1 MFQVV
6 GLIFILF
13 GIVGKIGAIFVT
25 VPYPV
30 VGGMMMINFGVLIG
44 VMLSNL
50 QFIDLTSTRNL
61 GIIGMSMLLA
71 VMFPFW
77 IETTPDAIDTGRYRR
92 LIPLLHK
99 YLCHTLLIALCF
111 QHFPR
116 DLANVNEWKIMFD
129 PSIKCLCNILHC
141 GIMLK

>member
-1 MFQVV
+1 M
-6 GLIFILF
+6 
-13 GIVGKIGAIFVT
+13 GKIGAIFVT

-50 QFIDLTSTRNL
+50 QFIDLSSTRNL

-77 IETTPDAIDTGRYRR
+77 IETTPDAIDTGR
-92 LIPLLHK
+92 
-99 YLCHTLLIALCF
+99 
-111 QHFPR
+111 
-116 DLANVNEWKIMFD
+116 
-129 PSIKCLCNILHC
+129 
-141 GIMLK
+141 